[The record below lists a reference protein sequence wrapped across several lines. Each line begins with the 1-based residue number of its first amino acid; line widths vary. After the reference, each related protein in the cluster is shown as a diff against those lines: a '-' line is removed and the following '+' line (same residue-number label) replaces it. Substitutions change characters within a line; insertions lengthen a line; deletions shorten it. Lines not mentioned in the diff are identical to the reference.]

1 MRNKKELAAKILK
14 VSPKKIRFAPDALE
28 DIRKAITRSDIRG
41 LVAVGKIF
49 IVAKN
54 QHSRAG
60 ARRVAAQKRKGRR
73 RGKGSRKGSKH
84 SVVTRKDKWISK
96 IRAQRDLL
104 TELRDK
110 SLLSIKNYRMLYTK
124 CKGGYFRNRRH
135 IKLYIKE
142 HNLIEAKK
150 EI

>member
-60 ARRVAAQKRKGRR
+60 ARRVAAQREKGEGGERKPERIKTFRSYQKRQMDFKNT
-73 RGKGSRKGSKH
+73 
-84 SVVTRKDKWISK
+84 V
-96 IRAQRDLL
+96 RA
-104 TELRDK
+104 
-110 SLLSIKNYRMLYTK
+110 IY
-124 CKGGYFRNRRH
+124 
-135 IKLYIKE
+135 
-142 HNLIEAKK
+142 
-150 EI
+150 